1 MLSILLIPEP
11 NESASG
17 QEFRLKLERETQ
29 AWWRKFYESV
39 PDKDEPFPNALSGH
53 FSMVSDWLGRSEC
66 GRVVRLRLQSD
77 GRFLDAT
84 NADAAA
90 RLIGTGKTLGTL
102 AAAFAD

>member
-17 QEFRLKLERETQ
+17 QEFRLRLERETQ
-29 AWWRKFYESV
+29 EWWSKFYESV

-53 FSMVSDWLGRSEC
+53 FSMVSDWLGRSAC
-66 GRVVRLRLQSD
+66 GRVLRLRLESD

-84 NADAAA
+84 NAGAAA
-90 RLIGTGKTLGTL
+90 RLIGTGETLGTL

>member
-17 QEFRLKLERETQ
+17 QEFRLRLERETQ
-29 AWWRKFYESV
+29 EWWSKFYESV
-39 PDKDEPFPNALSGH
+39 PDKDDPFPNALSGH
-53 FSMVSDWLGRSEC
+53 FSMVSDWLGSSEC
-66 GRVVRLRLQSD
+66 GRVLRLRLESD

-84 NADAAA
+84 NADAAV
-90 RLIGTGKTLGTL
+90 RLIGTEETLGTL

>member
-1 MLSILLIPEP
+1 MSILLIPEP
-11 NESASG
+11 NESASS
-17 QEFRLKLERETQ
+17 QAFRLRLERETQ

-53 FSMVSDWLGRSEC
+53 LSMVSDWLGRSEC
-66 GRVVRLRLQSD
+66 GRVLRLRLQSD

-84 NADAAA
+84 NVDAAA
-90 RLIGTGKTLGTL
+90 KLIGPGKTLGTL